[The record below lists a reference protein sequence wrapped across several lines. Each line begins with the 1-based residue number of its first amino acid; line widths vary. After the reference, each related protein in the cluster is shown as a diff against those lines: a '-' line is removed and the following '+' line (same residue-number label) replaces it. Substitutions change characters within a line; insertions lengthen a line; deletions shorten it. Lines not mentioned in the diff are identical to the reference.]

1 MKQNKTKTINC
12 LSNRENESKIR
23 RDIISKYFRHFVNVY
38 VKCKSKQYQH
48 EYLEFGKHNI

>member
-1 MKQNKTKTINC
+1 MNC